1 MRPTAMG
8 RFCMRPVVNCDM
20 RRPAGGDSGIQT
32 RMNYETTMADLGG
45 APESFVEHVEVDG
58 GDRVRRRRIIAVV
71 AVAVVLLVL
80 AAYVLSRGAG
90 EKDALSPSAQSAP
103 PTVTVIE
110 PGRTTVT
117 GIINATGSLAARH
130 QIPVGV
136 VGEGGRVV
144 SVPVEVGDWVN
155 KGQVLAVIDRSVQAQ
170 QTSGIAAQIGV
181 AKANAEL
188 AQANLDR
195 GLKLVDRGFISK
207 AQIDQLTATRDAA
220 VAQVKVAEA
229 SYRERLARNA
239 QLNIV
244 APVGG
249 LILNRNVEVGQVLSP
264 GSQAP
269 FTMAEGGQMEL
280 LAKVGEDD
288 LAQISVGAPAKVRPV
303 GTDKVFTGQIWKKE
317 PTIDPNDRQ
326 GTARIALPYDP
337 TIHPGGFASAE
348 INGATVFAPLL
359 PESAIMSDDK
369 GSYVYVVDRNNK
381 VERRDVKTGTVTD
394 QGTAVVAGLAGNE
407 RIVARAGG
415 FLNPGDKVRPVLSKG
430 QENPNTP

>member
-1 MRPTAMG
+1 
-8 RFCMRPVVNCDM
+8 
-20 RRPAGGDSGIQT
+20 
-32 RMNYETTMADLGG
+32 MNYETTMADLGTS
-45 APESFVEHVEVDG
+45 PDTFVEEIEIDDG
-58 GDRVRRRRIIAVV
+58 RRARRRRIIVV
-71 AVAVVLLVL
+71 VVVAVVLLAL
-80 AAYVLSRGAG
+80 AAWLMSRGSADS
-90 EKDALSPSAQSAP
+90 DALGSNASSAP
-103 PTVTVIE
+103 PTVSIIE

-144 SVPVEVGDWVN
+144 SVPVEVGDWVA

-170 QTSGIAAQIGV
+170 QTSSAAAQIQV

-220 VAQVKVAEA
+220 VAQVHVAES

-288 LAQISVGAPAKVRPV
+288 LGKISVGATAQVTPV
-303 GTDKVFTGQIWKKE
+303 GTDKAFTGRIWKKE
-317 PTIDPNDRQ
+317 PTIDATDRQ

-337 TIHPGGFASAE
+337 AIHPGGFASAE
-348 INGATVFAPLL
+348 IAGATVVAPML

-369 GSYVYVVDRNNK
+369 GSYVYVVGRDNK
-381 VERRDVKTGTVTD
+381 VERRDVKTGIVTD
-394 QGTAVVAGLAGNE
+394 QGTAVVAGLTGNE
-407 RIVARAGG
+407 HIVARAGG
-415 FLNPGDKVRPVLSKG
+415 FLNPGDKVRPVSLRG
-430 QENPNTP
+430 AEAPNTP

>member
-1 MRPTAMG
+1 LA
-8 RFCMRPVVNCDM
+8 
-20 RRPAGGDSGIQT
+20 
-32 RMNYETTMADLGG
+32 RMNYETTMADLGTS
-45 APESFVEHVEVDG
+45 PDTFVEEIEIDDG
-58 GDRVRRRRIIAVV
+58 RRARRRRIIVV
-71 AVAVVLLVL
+71 VVVAVVLLAL
-80 AAYVLSRGAG
+80 AAWLMSRGSADS
-90 EKDALSPSAQSAP
+90 DALGSNASSAP
-103 PTVTVIE
+103 PTVSIIE

-144 SVPVEVGDWVN
+144 SVPVEVGDWVA
-155 KGQVLAVIDRSVQAQ
+155 KGQVLAVIDRSVQTQ
-170 QTSGIAAQIGV
+170 QTSSAAAQIQV

-220 VAQVKVAEA
+220 VAQVHVAES

-280 LAKVGEDD
+280 LARVGEDD
-288 LAQISVGAPAKVRPV
+288 LASLTVGATAKVTPV
-303 GTDKVFTGQIWKKE
+303 GTDKVFVGQIWKKE
-317 PTIDPNDRQ
+317 PTIDATDRQ

-337 TIHPGGFASAE
+337 AIHPGGFASAE
-348 INGATVFAPLL
+348 IAGATVVAPML

-369 GSYVYVVDRNNK
+369 GSYVYIVGRDNK
-381 VERRDVKTGTVTD
+381 VERRDVKTGIVTD
-394 QGTAVVAGLAGNE
+394 QGTAVVAGLTGNE
-407 RIVARAGG
+407 HIVARAGG
-415 FLNPGDKVRPVLSKG
+415 FLNPGDKVRPVSLRG
-430 QENPNTP
+430 AEAPNTP